1 MASSKNAVRRALV
14 TGASSGIGEA
24 FARRLAARGYGLVL
38 VARRRG
44 RLDALASSVRQA
56 HGVEAEVMAADLATV
71 EGVEAVAERLA
82 RGDVGL
88 LVNNAGFG
96 TSGEFA
102 ALPVAREMEEVTVNV
117 AALVR
122 LTHAA
127 AAAMASRGRGA
138 IINVAST
145 AAFQPVPYMATYG
158 ATKAFVL
165 SFSEAIHEEL
175 KGRGVTVTCV
185 CPGPVRT
192 EFQAVAG
199 VRADRLRTGWLSRE
213 EVVDA
218 ALRAVLRRQAVVV
231 PGGMNRA
238 MAVAARLSPRFLV
251 RRVAG
256 AMFRRA
262 AEGKG

>member
-1 MASSKNAVRRALV
+1 MGTKRKARGRALV
-14 TGASSGIGEA
+14 TGASSGIGET
-24 FARRLAARGYGLVL
+24 FARRLAAKGHDLVL
-38 VARRRG
+38 VARRRE
-44 RLDALASSVRQA
+44 RLQTLAAGLRDA
-56 HGVEAEVMAADLATV
+56 HGVEAEVLAADLATA
-71 EGVEAVAERLA
+71 EGVERVAERLG
-82 RGDVGL
+82 RGDIGL

-102 ALPVAREMEEVTVNV
+102 ALPVAREMEEIAVNV

-127 AAAMASRGRGA
+127 VASMVAQGQGV

-165 SFSEAIHEEL
+165 SFSEALHEEVR
-175 KGRGVTVTCV
+175 GRGVTVTCV

-192 EFQAVAG
+192 EFQEVAG
-199 VRADRLRTGWLSRE
+199 VRADRLRTGWVSRE
-213 EVVDA
+213 RVVDA
-218 ALRAVLRRQAVVV
+218 ALRAASRREAVVV
-231 PGGMNRA
+231 PGGLNQT
-238 MAVAARLSPRFLV
+238 MAVAAKLSPRFLV

-262 AEGKG
+262 AAEKG